1 MGDTYR
7 LLGELGVLVDRL
19 PQVCDQLA
27 RTFQRPAFR
36 SSTRSDSETSETA
49 TSLLAVAADEMVR
62 ADEYGRALGRCIAA
76 AHAAVSHLAPLG
88 DDTPVMDTSTEAT
101 VVAESGEGERS

>member
-1 MGDTYR
+1 
-7 LLGELGVLVDRL
+7 LGELGVLVDRL

-88 DDTPVMDTSTEAT
+88 DDLDSDTLDGGHSRGRERR
-101 VVAESGEGERS
+101 GERS

>member
-1 MGDTYR
+1 M
-7 LLGELGVLVDRL
+7 
-19 PQVCDQLA
+19 
-27 RTFQRPAFR
+27 
-36 SSTRSDSETSETA
+36 
-49 TSLLAVAADEMVR
+49 LAVAADEMVR
-62 ADEYGRALGRCIAA
+62 ADSNGGHWAVARA